1 MTQAA
6 EDRLAE
12 FVLGQ
17 EPRHAPD
24 DIAQIVK
31 LCLVTSVSTAIAGA
45 AEDGVAEILAYANA
59 QGGRA
64 EATTL
69 VFGDRLPAA
78 SAALV
83 NGMMCRALDYCDA
96 MAPGLHIGSALI
108 PAALAAAELAG
119 GCTGAQLLDALIVG
133 AEVGARFNLDGT
145 QYDGF
150 DPTGVAGV
158 FGATAACARLL
169 GLSPGQTRNALAL
182 AFNRCGGSFQSN
194 VDGSLAVRLI
204 QGWVAESAV
213 TCARLAKAGLT
224 GPDRFLTGGYGYLH
238 LFARDRTDAA
248 SMLAGLGTQ
257 WRLDRMVFKRFPSCG
272 GTQAVTKLALDLI
285 TQHPFIM
292 TEVDS
297 VRVMLPPYTYRLV
310 GHPLRLGPNPR
321 VDAQFSAQ
329 YCVASALIR
338 RGSRLADF
346 RPAAVREPAVLK
358 LADRIEVEPAERLG
372 TPGNPIA
379 VLQVRTTDGKRYE
392 SSIDIPPG
400 FPGNGLTDAE
410 HAERL
415 ADCLHYAPFPLS
427 AGQAEA
433 FRTAVQGLADLPDAR
448 DLLSLLV
455 HRPSAKRDRRI
466 AGAV

>member
-1 MTQAA
+1 MTRTAEPGVAA

-12 FVLGQ
+12 FVLGP
-17 EPRHAPD
+17 EPRRAP
-24 DIAQIVK
+24 AEVTRIVR
-31 LCLVTSVSTAIAGA
+31 LCLLTSASTAIAGA
-45 AEDGVAEILAYANA
+45 AEDGVAELRDHVVA

-83 NGMMCRALDYCDA
+83 NGLMCRALDYCDA
-96 MAPGLHIGSALI
+96 MWPGLHIGSALI

-119 GCTGAQLLDALIVG
+119 GCSGAQLLDALTAG
-133 AEVGARFNLDGT
+133 AEVGARLNLDGT

-158 FGATAACARLL
+158 FAATAACARLL
-169 GLSPGQTRNALAL
+169 GLSAEQARNALAL

-213 TCARLAKAGLT
+213 HCARLARAGFT
-224 GPDRFLTGGYGYLH
+224 GPRRFLGGEYGYLH
-238 LFARDRTDAA
+238 LFGRDRTDAA
-248 SMLAGLGTQ
+248 SVVAGLGTE
-257 WRLDRMVFKRFPSCG
+257 WRLNRMVFKRFPSCG
-272 GTQAVTKLALDLI
+272 GTQAVTKLALDVI
-285 TQHPFIM
+285 ARHPVRA
-292 TEVDS
+292 EDVAA
-297 VRVMLPPYTYRLV
+297 VRVKLPPYTYRLV
-310 GHPLRLGPNPR
+310 GQPFGLGANPR

-346 RPAAVREPAVLK
+346 RPAAVRDPAVAE
-358 LADRIEVEPAERLG
+358 LAQRVEVAPAERLG
-372 TPGNPIA
+372 TPGEPIA
-379 VLQVRTTDGKRYE
+379 ILEATTRDGRRYD

-400 FPGNGLTDAE
+400 FPGNELTDAE

-415 ADCLHYAPFPLS
+415 ADCLDYAPFPLP
-427 AGQAEA
+427 AGQADA
-433 FRTAVQGLADLPDAR
+433 FRRAVGSLASLADAR
-448 DLLSLLV
+448 DLLGWLSCAPA
-455 HRPSAKRDRRI
+455 R
-466 AGAV
+466 